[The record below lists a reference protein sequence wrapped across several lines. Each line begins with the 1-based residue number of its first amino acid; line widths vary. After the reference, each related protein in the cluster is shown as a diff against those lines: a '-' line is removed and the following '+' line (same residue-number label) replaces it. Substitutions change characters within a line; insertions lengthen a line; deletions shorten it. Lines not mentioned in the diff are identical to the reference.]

1 MATQSIVRGTINER
15 GPHRPAV
22 PATACRTRRRRAA
35 PRCTNE
41 SGFSNTL
48 KTFALLAALGGL
60 LVFVGGLLG
69 GRGGMVIAL
78 VFAVAMNGFVYW
90 KSDTLALKANGAR
103 ELAPRRAAAPPRDRR
118 DLAARAGLPMPR
130 LYIIDRPEPN
140 AFATGR
146 DPEHAAV
153 AVTTGILELMDERQ
167 LAGVLAH
174 ELSHVKNRD
183 TLVGTI
189 AATIG
194 GAISFIA
201 QMAQFQMIFGGGRD
215 DNGGGMLGAL
225 VAIILAP
232 IAALI
237 IQLAVSRGREYG
249 ADASG
254 AALTGDPE
262 GLAQALERLEAANS
276 QNGLRA
282 RLSAFAAATAGAAPA
297 PAPAPAANPAFA
309 HLYIVNPLSGRSIG
323 GLFSTHPPV
332 AERVARLRAMAQG
345 RLPPGGLTFAGSC
358 DQYQNQSARGL
369 RATG

>member
-1 MATQSIVRGTINER
+1 MT
-15 GPHRPAV
+15 
-22 PATACRTRRRRAA
+22 
-35 PRCTNE
+35 
-41 SGFSNTL
+41 SGFFNTI
-48 KTFALLAALGGL
+48 KTFSLLAALGGL
-60 LVFVGGLLG
+60 LVLVGGLLG
-69 GRGGMVIAL
+69 GQDGMIIAL
-78 VFAVAMNGFVYW
+78 VFAIAMNGFVYW

-103 ELAPRRAAAPPRDRR
+103 ELRPDELPRLRAIVA
-118 DLAARAGLPMPR
+118 DLAQRAGIPEPR
-130 LYIIDRPEPN
+130 FYIIERPEPN

-146 DPEHAAV
+146 DPEHSAV
-153 AVTTGILELMDERQ
+153 AVTTGILEIMDERQ

-201 QMAQFQMIFGGGRD
+201 QMAQFQMIFGGRD
-215 DNGGGMLGAL
+215 ENRGGGLGAL
-225 VAIILAP
+225 VAIFLAP

-262 GLAQALERLEAANS
+262 ALAQALERLEAANG

-282 RLSAFAAATAGAAPA
+282 RLSRSLPGSRGQA

-309 HLYIVNPLSGRSIG
+309 HLYIVNPLSGRSLG

-332 AERVARLRAMAQG
+332 TERVARLRAMA
-345 RLPPGGLTFAGSC
+345 RGGV
-358 DQYQNQSARGL
+358 R
-369 RATG
+369 RAA